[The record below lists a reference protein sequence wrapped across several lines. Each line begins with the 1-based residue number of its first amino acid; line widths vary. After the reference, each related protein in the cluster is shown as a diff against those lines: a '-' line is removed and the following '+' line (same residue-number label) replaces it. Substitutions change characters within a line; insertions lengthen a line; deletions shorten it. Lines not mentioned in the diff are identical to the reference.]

1 MKLQTLLP
9 YFIACCL
16 CAVAIALAVFLY
28 FYCKWLF
35 YIFAI
40 FGGIWLSYGLLYSIS
55 AYIVRKKP
63 NLPEPLDEELMR
75 DHLILRKSYNSK
87 VMRTIQ
93 RVADNILTLLNHIP

>member
-1 MKLQTLLP
+1 M
-9 YFIACCL
+9 
-16 CAVAIALAVFLY
+16 
-28 FYCKWLF
+28 
-35 YIFAI
+35 
-40 FGGIWLSYGLLYSIS
+40 SYGLLYSIS